1 MSEQLSP
8 FRIRQGRKVFDSY
21 SAINSFSFAL
31 VTGNT
36 ITLYALALGAS
47 STVVGLLTAFMFIS
61 FFAVPLGKIALRR
74 SSLIKTFAFNWMMRN
89 WSLIPL
95 LIIPWLVTMNR
106 GRAAVFILLA
116 GVFLFNLFRGIG
128 LIANNPVI
136 GMLAPGSDRGEYI
149 VRLSLINNGTALVA
163 TLFLALLL
171 WHDAGIET
179 YSLVILIGI
188 ITGVVAS
195 ALLYKLPTPPR
206 EEAGEKPHPP
216 PTHFKKHFMA
226 AFKEANF
233 RRFLAT
239 FLVIGLGI
247 GMVRPFIIV
256 YAKEV
261 YGKADSLVTIFTVCS
276 ILGALMM
283 GLLMRLAID
292 RLGARPLYVIYSM
305 VSLISLAPLII
316 APGIGQTG
324 FAILFLCILAAVT
337 NMGFAGQENAA
348 QTYFFTMVPRESLMD
363 LSMLYFIALG
373 VTGAIGSVAGGA
385 LLDLLAAAGLPS
397 LWAFRV
403 FLVVTASVIGVGL
416 YLQRRLQDLGSYPVL
431 NTLAI
436 LFSPRDL
443 RALTLLKKLDSIED
457 PDRETDLLAELGAV
471 ASGISADNLVAHLN
485 SPRYDVRLEALK
497 SMKNL
502 KHLRG
507 KMKDALMEQLRT
519 QPWTTAATAAR
530 LLAQFN
536 VQQAVPDLRSALD
549 SPDYLLAGQA
559 MVALATL
566 RDERGQMQINEHLL
580 TTNNPYILLRGIQAM
595 EIYRNAASVPI
606 LLDLLRREDLPLH
619 IVQETVL
626 ALAAL
631 MGIRKSFYYVLESY
645 TLTTKTGERLL
656 GETLEEFFAI
666 RKQTD
671 EQFRSILLDY
681 YRDPA
686 ADSPLIEWIL
696 GFGKGHTGV
705 LSAMLLGVVLDSE
718 LNRREVF
725 RFFLCFWAASLFA
738 NPRLIEN

>member
-61 FFAVPLGKIALRR
+61 FFAIPLGKLALRR
-74 SSLIKTFAFNWMMRN
+74 TTLIKTFSFNWMMRN
-89 WSLIPL
+89 WSLVPL
-95 LIIPWLVTMNR
+95 LGIPWLMALNQ
-106 GRAAVFILLA
+106 GRVAVFILLA

-171 WHDAGIET
+171 WHDAGVET

-188 ITGVVAS
+188 ITGGIAS
-195 ALLYKLPTPPR
+195 ALLNKLPNPPR
-206 EEAGEKPHPP
+206 EDADEKLHSHPS
-216 PTHFKKHFMA
+216 HFKKHFNT
-226 AFKEANF
+226 AFKDVNF

-239 FLVIGLGI
+239 FLVTGLGI

-261 YGKADSLVTIFTVCS
+261 YGKADSLITIFTVCS
-276 ILGALMM
+276 IIGALMM

-292 RLGARPLYVIYSM
+292 RLGSRPMYVIYSI
-305 VSLISLAPLII
+305 VSLASLAPLLI
-316 APGIGQTG
+316 APGIGTTG
-324 FAILFLCILAAVT
+324 FAVLFLCILSGIT

-363 LSMLYFIALG
+363 LSLLYFIALG
-373 VTGAIGSVAGGA
+373 VTGAVGSVAGGA
-385 LLDLLAAAGLPS
+385 LLDLFSAIGMSPLGAY
-397 LWAFRV
+397 RV
-403 FLVVTASVIGVGL
+403 FLVVTASVIGAGL
-416 YLQRRLQDLGSYPVL
+416 YLQRGLQNLGSYPVL

-443 RALTLLKKLDSIED
+443 RALTLLKKLDTIED
-457 PDRETDLLAELGAV
+457 PDKETDLLAELGAV
-471 ASGISADNLVAHLN
+471 ASGISADNLVAHLS
-485 SPRYDVRLEALK
+485 SPRYEVRLEALK

-507 KMKDALMEQLRT
+507 KMKDALLEQLRT
-519 QPWTTAATAAR
+519 QTWTTAATAAR

-536 VQQAVPDLRSALD
+536 VQQAIPDLRSALD
-549 SPDYLLAGQA
+549 SPDYLLVGQA

-566 RDERGQMQINEHLL
+566 CDERGQMQIHNHLL
-580 TTNNPYILLRGIQAM
+580 TTDNPYILLRGIQSM
-595 EIYRNAASVPI
+595 EIYRNATSVPI
-606 LLDLLRREDLPLH
+606 LLDLLRRDVLPLH

-626 ALAAL
+626 ALATL

-645 TLTTKTGERLL
+645 SLTTKTGDRLL
-656 GETLEEFFAI
+656 RETLEEFFAI
-666 RKQTD
+666 QKQTD
-671 EQFRSILLDY
+671 EQFRSILLEF

-686 ADSPLIEWIL
+686 TDSRFIQWIL

-705 LSAMLLGVVLDSE
+705 LSATLLGVVLDSE
-718 LNRREVF
+718 LNKRDVF